1 MSQNYRTGE
10 GNRMKRQTRTEYYGA
25 RVTPECKAVMLK
37 LSKTLKGDKK
47 HLIDELV
54 NNALKDIPNGK
65 E

>member
-1 MSQNYRTGE
+1 
-10 GNRMKRQTRTEYYGA
+10 MKRQTRTEYYGA